1 MTKTPKASDL
11 GKEAMTDVTD
21 LEAITRQFEAA
32 WNAHDMQAFGE
43 LFAAEAIF
51 VGRFATRLQGR
62 EAIVSAHQKIHETN
76 YRGSNM
82 TVDRP
87 DVDLLTENIG
97 CNRINVVNSKM
108 FGDASP
114 RSELLGYEVS
124 TRKITPGGTLAD
136 TLKQGGSGFIV
147 RISRHKFTTEM
158 LWRGN

>member
-76 YRGSNM
+76 YRDSTM

-87 DVDLLTENIG
+87 DVDLLTENIAILHFWTRLTTGPADPKG
-97 CNRINVVNSKM
+97 CQQIDTHVQAVVVRSTDRWKIRAAENV
-108 FGDASP
+108 
-114 RSELLGYEVS
+114 
-124 TRKITPGGTLAD
+124 TLAD
-136 TLKQGGSGFIV
+136 PQTGRPILRSKDQ
-147 RISRHKFTTEM
+147 
-158 LWRGN
+158 